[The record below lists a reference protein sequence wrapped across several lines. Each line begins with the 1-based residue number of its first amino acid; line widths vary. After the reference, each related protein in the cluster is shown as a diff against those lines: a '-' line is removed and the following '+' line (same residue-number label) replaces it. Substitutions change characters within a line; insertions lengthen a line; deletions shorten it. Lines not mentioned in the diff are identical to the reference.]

1 MKTVVAIVGPTA
13 VGKSKLAIS
22 IAQRFDGEI
31 VNADSRQVYR
41 YMDIGTAKPSPD
53 DREIVPHH
61 LIDIIAPDESFSV
74 ALYQELAYRAIEDI
88 QHRGKLPL
96 LVGGSGLYLWAV
108 VEGWQIPQVPPDPEF
123 RHSLSERAA
132 REGSQVL
139 YEELRRVDPMTAEKM
154 DQRNVR
160 RVIRALEIHRATGL
174 PFSQFQQKR
183 SPPFQTI
190 LIGLTTDREEL
201 YRIIDSRVDSM
212 LNQGLAE
219 EVQSLIERG
228 YSTDLPSMITL
239 SYKQIGLYLQG
250 KEDLPTAIQQI
261 KFETHRF
268 ARHQYA
274 WFHLDDSRIHW
285 FDIKEAIEP
294 AILDLIESS
303 TGIQPSK

>member
-1 MKTVVAIVGPTA
+1 
-13 VGKSKLAIS
+13 
-22 IAQRFDGEI
+22 
-31 VNADSRQVYR
+31 
-41 YMDIGTAKPSPD
+41 MDIGTAKPSPD

-61 LIDIIAPDESFSV
+61 LIDIIAPDESFSA

-212 LNQGLAE
+212 LNQGLTE